1 MSHGGGSGSGSS
13 GGSGGTIASQEE
25 AQQLRRQTT
34 ELLYRFHRKQQ
45 HENEHEKELYGDDSD
60 DETGVNRGENV
71 WDMITDEEY
80 EQILTRQFQQ
90 KTSLNS
96 KKDNDDNNH
105 DHMVYPSVI
114 QQDFEKA
121 LIDGRLSKWIS
132 VWEPWWLSS
141 SPLSSSVSPSASS
154 ISQQKLPPLSQLV
167 SNQTNSNSNRV
178 LRFYLVEMVY
188 AFAYVMR
195 LYNGEFC
202 EDENTIDESEVS
214 DEKLDLLFE
223 MIDVL
228 LSLCPN
234 SLHVMNTAVSSLSH
248 SVIRYDNVT
257 QVILNVLEMMTTMN
271 ATTAFAHDPQNR
283 KELQCRSIHV
293 LNDVIMILKNKAH
306 VVRCLSQLHS
316 MVLRLIDHLKEQQKR
331 NTQKKNE
338 KTVVTMNRLER
349 MAMQQEQQS
358 SFIKQSAGSSLGK
371 QIKFLR
377 LVERKIYFY
386 RVWCN
391 EQSESTLFEL
401 SQDVESEYEQQQ
413 QLEMQK

>member
-1 MSHGGGSGSGSS
+1 MAMSHGGGGTGSS
-13 GGSGGTIASQEE
+13 GNGGGGGTIASQEE

-45 HENEHEKELYGDDSD
+45 ELQQEKELYGDD

-96 KKDNDDNNH
+96 KEISDDTNH

-141 SPLSSSVSPSASS
+141 PLSSLSSSVSS

-167 SNQTNSNSNRV
+167 SNQASSGSGRSNRV
-178 LRFYLVEMVY
+178 LRFYLIEMVY

-202 EDENTIDESEVS
+202 DDENGENTIDEGEVS

-234 SLHVMNTAVSSLSH
+234 SLHVMNSAVSSSSH

-316 MVLRLIDHLKEQQKR
+316 MVLRLIDHLKEQQK
-331 NTQKKNE
+331 KNE

-401 SQDVESEYEQQQ
+401 SQDVESEYEQQR